1 MARALARL
9 SIQSHVPG
17 VTSSRD
23 QIFQDKSVAL
33 TGIYRAKGNEAPMVY
48 VVNSEYCFDGFEL
61 SKRRNILF
69 TAMTRSRAW
78 VRIAG
83 VGPRMTSLSD
93 EAGRV
98 THNDYRLNF
107 LYPTKEE
114 IAKIKKLHRDMPEA
128 EKQAIESDLEGLLRL
143 MKRVDDGDI
152 DPDHLPKNV
161 RSAIRRLLPK
171 N

>member
-1 MARALARL
+1 
-9 SIQSHVPG
+9 
-17 VTSSRD
+17 
-23 QIFQDKSVAL
+23 
-33 TGIYRAKGNEAPMVY
+33 MVY
-48 VVNSEYCFDGFEL
+48 VVNAEYCFDGFEL

-83 VGPRMTSLSD
+83 VGPHMTSLGE

-98 THNDYRLNF
+98 VQNDFRLNF

-143 MKRVDDGDI
+143 IKRVEEGDI
-152 DPDHLPKNV
+152 DPDHLPKNL
-161 RSAIRRLLPK
+161 RTAIKRLSPK